1 MFSVIELAILSNV
14 QEKFHLDT
22 CRFAIMSGMIFFVV
36 MAVGVMFRVIGFTGK
51 DIVLV
56 EEGHGSVVS

>member
-1 MFSVIELAILSNV
+1 MFSEVELAILRNV
-14 QEKFHLDT
+14 QERFHPDT

-36 MAVGVMFRVIGFTGK
+36 MGVGVMFRVVGFIGK

-56 EEGHGSVVS
+56 EEGHGSVVL